1 MVKTRTK
8 RSTEEKKRK
17 RDDDDH
23 SSTKRNRTTDDEHSE
38 QPAATSTN
46 DDADVAVAIDETD
59 IHNESM
65 AWEIDVNPE
74 ATKPVQEDQ
83 QAAQNDADSY
93 QRYNDGDNYGNGA
106 PEREFFGMLT
116 DEEQEYFRSA
126 DEVLELNQFPTPED
140 RRIFLANVYKEAQG
154 KELKLA
160 SSQSCSRLMERLIL
174 LSSRKQKKHLF
185 EQFAGHFLSLVQH
198 RFASH
203 CCETLFLQSAPV
215 VSLELGGVSE
225 EILGEEEIHGDA
237 MDVDEN
243 GEKKTQ
249 KSMEDMFLLTLDELD
264 GQLNVLLTDRYG
276 SHTLR
281 VLLIALSGRPL
292 EDAKTKSLLK
302 SKNAEHIS
310 VPGAIVNSAELTK
323 QTRPIPPN
331 FTFAVKKIIGDLTAT
346 MDPAGI
352 RILARH
358 TTGNPL
364 LQLLV
369 ELDLS
374 LQPKGKKK
382 KSETEDSSMSLLS
395 RILPDA
401 PESLS
406 NPESPASDFF
416 NSMIYDPLGSR
427 LIETIITHAPSKIFK
442 ALQANMFDARIHAYA
457 RNDVASYPAIRALE
471 RMNGKDLSEAIDKI
485 MPTISSLI
493 ERQRFNVVKALL
505 ERASARNIRD
515 RIDGLRNAI
524 VSACGHDPK
533 NIVPVLCALRKDTK
547 DAKDAQKV
555 AQKNALERA
564 AAHGAQLATTMLTVT
579 GPPTK
584 AVQTSLLSLSSAEL
598 LTLGTTTASSAMIL
612 VTALEQ
618 PSLNQF
624 FHKAL
629 IAALVPHAVALATN
643 NHGHRVVEGILS
655 VPARSE
661 NRSVPFHIKE
671 QIMAQLGARETEMR
685 ESWAGRAVWR
695 AWKGD
700 FWKRKRLDWVRW
712 VKEADG
718 SVPEAQFAAAANAK
732 KGPRK
737 YMPREEW
744 EKEKANKVRHQQ
756 KPPRRV
762 KAGESEQTQ
771 DE

>member
-1 MVKTRTK
+1 MGKTRTK

-17 RDDDDH
+17 CDDDDH
-23 SSTKRNRTTDDEHSE
+23 SSTKRSRIADNEPQDQAAVDTTNNNADF
-38 QPAATSTN
+38 PA
-46 DDADVAVAIDETD
+46 ETETPD
-59 IHNESM
+59 IHDESV
-65 AWEIDVNPE
+65 AWEIDVNPK
-74 ATKPVQEDQ
+74 ATESLQQFPSAEETYGDEDGNQ
-83 QAAQNDADSY
+83 
-93 QRYNDGDNYGNGA
+93 GYGNGA

-140 RRIFLANVYKEAQG
+140 RRIFLANVYKEARG

-174 LSSRKQKKHLF
+174 LSTRKQKKHLF

-225 EILGEEEIHGDA
+225 ELLDGDVEDDF

-243 GEKKTQ
+243 GKKKTHS
-249 KSMEDMFLLTLDELD
+249 SMEDMFLLTLDELD

-281 VLLIALSGRPL
+281 VLLIVLSGRPL

-310 VPGAIVNSAELTK
+310 VPGAIANSSELTK
-323 QTRPIPPN
+323 QARPVPAN

-358 TTGNPL
+358 PTGNPL

-369 ELDLS
+369 EIDLS

-382 KSETEDSSMSLLS
+382 TGTEEPADSLLS

-427 LIETIITHAPSKIFK
+427 LIETIITHAPSKTFK
-442 ALQANMFDARIHAYA
+442 ALQTNMFDARIHAYA

-471 RMNGKDLSEAIDKI
+471 RMSGKDLSEAIDKI
-485 MPTISSLI
+485 TPTIGSLI

-533 NIVPVLCALRKDTK
+533 NIVPVLCALRKDAK

-555 AQKNALERA
+555 AQKNTLERA
-564 AAHGAQLATTMLTVT
+564 AAHGAQLVAAMLTVA

-584 AVQTSLLSLSSAEL
+584 AVQTSLLSLRGDEL
-598 LTLGTTTASSAMIL
+598 LALGTTSPSSASIL

-629 IAALVPHAVALATN
+629 IAGLVPHSVALATN
-643 NHGHRVVEGILS
+643 NHGHRVVEAIIS
-655 VPARSE
+655 VPTRGDG
-661 NRSVPFHIKE
+661 RSVPFHIKE
-671 QIMAQLGARETEMR
+671 QVMAQMGARETEMR

-718 SVPEAQFAAAANAK
+718 SAPEAQFAASATLN
-732 KGPRK
+732 KGQRK
-737 YMPREEW
+737 YIPKEEW
-744 EKEKANKVRHQQ
+744 EREKASKHKHQQ
-756 KPPRRV
+756 RPPRRV
-762 KAGESEQTQ
+762 RETNVEQQQGEIPM
-771 DE
+771 